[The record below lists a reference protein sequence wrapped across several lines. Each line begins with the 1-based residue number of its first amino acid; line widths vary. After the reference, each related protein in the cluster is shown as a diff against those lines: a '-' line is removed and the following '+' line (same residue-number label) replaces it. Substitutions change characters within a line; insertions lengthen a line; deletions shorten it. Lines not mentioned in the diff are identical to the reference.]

1 MPLALWSVKVTFGE
15 SCIVCMGKVV
25 WRVNYSYLYEY
36 VAYESHIFYFISFIC
51 HLGMDHPNYFTSLLV
66 NLTSLFG
73 GSTVH
78 IQTKSNYN
86 FYLIKT
92 I

>member
-36 VAYESHIFYFISFIC
+36 VAYESHIFYFIYLPFGDGPPKLLYIFI
-51 HLGMDHPNYFTSLLV
+51 G
-66 NLTSLFG
+66 
-73 GSTVH
+73 
-78 IQTKSNYN
+78 
-86 FYLIKT
+86 
-92 I
+92 